1 MTTSQRIADHMDDNG
16 FRALQNRLGQWDTRR
31 RQATLLRWLP
41 RALAAALLVGLVV
54 ALVARARPLLTAGEI
69 ALLSV
74 TLAGV
79 AAAVTAATTLAQRS
93 SLAEQAR
100 FADRHFALRERA
112 AAAVEIH
119 AGQHDVPPPL
129 AARQLSDTLAAAE
142 AVDVARQLPL
152 TSRPADWL
160 PALAALLALAL
171 ALWLPNPQA
180 ALLAQRRAVAA
191 AVNQQAAALA
201 GLSEQIAAD
210 DSLSPEQRDALPQ
223 PLEEA
228 LATLAET
235 GVSQAEAVA
244 ALSQAETELRE
255 LGQTFD
261 HAAASASVAAAAD
274 ALSRSP
280 AAGELAEALQDAQ
293 PAQAAQAAGELADT
307 LPQLDAAAQRELAT
321 SLAEAAAA
329 LDPTDAALAEQLDRA
344 AEALAEGD
352 TAAAQEALR
361 QASQG
366 LQAAAQ
372 EAAAAQQAAQT
383 ADQLGAARQSVA
395 SAGAPESAAQAEAG
409 GEQAGQEG
417 ESGQSSEVGQESASG
432 SSGAGE
438 GTAGSEGGVG
448 ETTGGQGQGSATGGP
463 SAGGGHVENVFVPAP
478 IDLSGQGQDVEVE
491 VQCLSDPAAC
501 GPPGEQLPT
510 DPSRPTGGSI
520 VPFDQV
526 FGDYR
531 DAAFETLPSS
541 GIPPALQGL
550 VRDYFTALEP

>member
-1 MTTSQRIADHMDDNG
+1 MDDSD
-16 FRALQNRLGQWDTRR
+16 FRALQTRLGQWDARR
-31 RQATLLRWLP
+31 RQVALLLWLP
-41 RALAAALLVGLVV
+41 RALAAALLAGLVV
-54 ALVARARPLLTAGEI
+54 ALAARARPLLTAGEI
-69 ALLSV
+69 ALLAV
-74 TLAGV
+74 ALAGV
-79 AAAVTAATTLAQRS
+79 AALATAAATLARRR

-112 AAAVEIH
+112 TAAVEIH
-119 AGQHDVPPPL
+119 AGQHDVSPPL

-142 AVDVARQLPL
+142 AVDVARRLPL

-180 ALLAQRRAVAA
+180 ALLVQRRAVAA
-191 AVNQQAAALA
+191 AVDQQAAALT
-201 GLSEQIAAD
+201 GLSEQIAAN
-210 DSLSPEQRDALPQ
+210 DSLSAEQRDALQQ

-228 LATLAET
+228 LATLSEP

-293 PAQAAQAAGELADT
+293 PAQAAQAAGELADA
-307 LPQLDAAAQRELAT
+307 LSQLDAAAQRELAT

-344 AEALAEGD
+344 AEALAAGD

-361 QASQG
+361 QASEG

-372 EAAAAQQAAQT
+372 EAAAAEQAAQT

-395 SAGAPESAAQAEAG
+395 SAGAPASAEQAG

-417 ESGQSSEVGQESASG
+417 ESGQSGEAGQESASG
-432 SSGAGE
+432 GSGA
-438 GTAGSEGGVG
+438 G

-478 IDLSGQGQDVEVE
+478 VDLGGQGQDVELE
-491 VQCLSDPAAC
+491 VRCLSDPAAC
-501 GPPGEQLPT
+501 GPPGAQLPT

-531 DAAFETLPSS
+531 DAAFETLPGS

>member
-16 FRALQNRLGQWDTRR
+16 FRALQNRLGQWDARR
-31 RQATLLRWLP
+31 RQAALLRWLP

-191 AVNQQAAALA
+191 AVGQQAAALA

-210 DSLSPEQRDALPQ
+210 DSLSPEQRDALQQ

-228 LATLAET
+228 LATLAEP

-261 HAAASASVAAAAD
+261 HAAASASVATAAD

-293 PAQAAQAAGELADT
+293 PAQAAQAAGELAGT

-383 ADQLGAARQSVA
+383 ADQLGTARQSVA
-395 SAGAPESAAQAEAG
+395 SAGAPESAPQAEAG

-417 ESGQSSEVGQESASG
+417 ESDQSDEAGQG
-432 SSGAGE
+432 SGATGGE
-438 GTAGSEGGVG
+438 GTAGQQAGAGQ
-448 ETTGGQGQGSATGGP
+448 TTGGQGQGSATGGP

-478 IDLSGQGQDVEVE
+478 VDLSGQGQDVELE

-531 DAAFETLPSS
+531 DEAFETLPSS

>member
-1 MTTSQRIADHMDDNG
+1 MTSQPLPDEFG
-16 FRALQNRLGQWDTRR
+16 VLQTRLGQWDTRR
-31 RQATLLRWLP
+31 RQAALLLWLP
-41 RALAAALLVGLVV
+41 RALAAALLVALVV
-54 ALVARARPLLTAGEI
+54 ALAARVWPLLAAGEI
-69 ALLSV
+69 ALLAIALAV
-74 TLAGV
+74 VAVALTAVMTLA
-79 AAAVTAATTLAQRS
+79 RRR

-112 AAAVEIH
+112 ATAVEIQ
-119 AGQHDVPPPL
+119 AGQHDVPPAL
-129 AARQLSDTLAAAE
+129 AARQLSDTLAAAA
-142 AVDVARQLPL
+142 AVDVARRLPL

-191 AVNQQAAALA
+191 AVGQQASALEALA
-201 GLSEQIAAD
+201 EQIAAD
-210 DSLSPEQRDALPQ
+210 ENLSPEQRNALQQ

-228 LATLAET
+228 LATLNEPGA
-235 GVSQAEAVA
+235 SQAEAVA

-280 AAGELAEALQDAQ
+280 AAGELAQALEA
-293 PAQAAQAAGELADT
+293 AQAAQAGQAAGELADT
-307 LPQLDAAAQRELAT
+307 LPQLDAAAQRELAE
-321 SLAEAAAA
+321 SLAEAATA
-329 LDPTDAALAEQLDRA
+329 LAPTDAALAGQLDRA
-344 AEALAEGD
+344 ADALAEGD

-366 LQAAAQ
+366 LQTAAQTAAAT
-372 EAAAAQQAAQT
+372 EQAAQT

-395 SAGAPESAAQAEAG
+395 SAGAPESGAQAS
-409 GEQAGQEG
+409 GEQAGQAGETGQPGGAGPEG
-417 ESGQSSEVGQESASG
+417 AAGQSGAAGQDG
-432 SSGAGE
+432 GAGE
-438 GTAGSEGGVG
+438 TP
-448 ETTGGQGQGSATGGP
+448 GGQGQGSATGGP

-478 IDLSGQGQDVEVE
+478 VDLSGQGQDVELE

-510 DPSRPTGGSI
+510 DPNRPATGGSI

-531 DAAFETLPSS
+531 DAAFEALPGSA
-541 GIPPALQGL
+541 IPPALQGL
-550 VRDYFTALEP
+550 VRDYFAALEP

>member
-191 AVNQQAAALA
+191 AVGQQAAALA

-210 DSLSPEQRDALPQ
+210 DSLSPEQRDALQQ

-228 LATLAET
+228 LATLAEP

-261 HAAASASVAAAAD
+261 HAAASASVATAAD

-280 AAGELAEALQDAQ
+280 AAVELAEALQDAQ
-293 PAQAAQAAGELADT
+293 PAQAAQAAGELAGT

-321 SLAEAAAA
+321 SVAEAAAA

-383 ADQLGAARQSVA
+383 ADQLGTARQSVA
-395 SAGAPESAAQAEAG
+395 SAGAPESAPQAEAG

-417 ESGQSSEVGQESASG
+417 ESDQSDEAGQG
-432 SSGAGE
+432 SGATGGE
-438 GTAGSEGGVG
+438 GTAGQQAGAGQ
-448 ETTGGQGQGSATGGP
+448 TTGGQGQGSATGGP

-478 IDLSGQGQDVEVE
+478 VDLSGQGQDVELE

>member
-16 FRALQNRLGQWDTRR
+16 FRALQNRLGQWDARR

-191 AVNQQAAALA
+191 AVGQQAAALA

-210 DSLSPEQRDALPQ
+210 DSLSPEQRDALQQ

-228 LATLAET
+228 LATLAEP

-417 ESGQSSEVGQESASG
+417 ESGQSGEAGQG
-432 SSGAGE
+432 NGATGGE
-438 GTAGSEGGVG
+438 GTAGQQAGAGQ
-448 ETTGGQGQGSATGGP
+448 TTGGQGQGSTTGGP

-478 IDLSGQGQDVEVE
+478 VDLSGQGQDVELE

>member
-1 MTTSQRIADHMDDNG
+1 MTGQRMTDRLVADD
-16 FRALQNRLGQWDTRR
+16 FYALQARLGQWDARR
-31 RQATLLRWLP
+31 RQTALLLWLP
-41 RALAAALLVGLVV
+41 RALAAALLAALVV
-54 ALVARARPLLTAGEI
+54 ALAARVRPLLTTGEI
-69 ALLSV
+69 ALLAV
-74 TLAGV
+74 ALAGV
-79 AAAVTAATTLAQRS
+79 AALVTTVATLARRRS
-93 SLAEQAR
+93 PAEQAR

-112 AAAVEIH
+112 AAAVEIQ
-119 AGQHDVPPPL
+119 AGQHNVSPAL
-129 AARQLSDTLAAAE
+129 AARQLRDTLAAAE

-160 PALAALLALAL
+160 PVLAALTALAL

-191 AVNQQAAALA
+191 AVDQQAAALA

-210 DSLSPEQRDALPQ
+210 ASLSAEQREALQQ

-228 LATLAET
+228 LTTLAEP

-261 HAAASASVAAAAD
+261 HAATSASVAAAAD

-280 AAGELAEALQDAQ
+280 AAGELAQALQEAQ
-293 PAQAAQAAGELADT
+293 AAQAAQAAGELADA
-307 LPQLDAAAQRELAT
+307 LPQLDAAAQRELAA

-329 LDPTDAALAEQLDRA
+329 LDPADAALAEQLDRA
-344 AEALAEGD
+344 AEALVEGD

-361 QASQG
+361 EASAG
-366 LQAAAQ
+366 LQTAAQ
-372 EAAAAQQAAQT
+372 TAAAAQQAAQT
-383 ADQLGAARQSVA
+383 ADQLGTARQSVA
-395 SAGAPESAAQAEAG
+395 SAGAPESAAQAG
-409 GEQAGQEG
+409 GEQAGQAGESGQSGEAGQEG
-417 ESGQSSEVGQESASG
+417 ESGQSGAAGQAG
-432 SSGAGE
+432 GAGE
-438 GTAGSEGGVG
+438 TA
-448 ETTGGQGQGSATGGP
+448 GGQGQGSATGGP
-463 SAGGGHVENVFVPAP
+463 SPGGGHVENVFVPAP
-478 IDLSGQGQDVEVE
+478 VDLSGQGQAVELE

-510 DPSRPTGGSI
+510 DPNRPVGGSS

-531 DAAFETLPSS
+531 DAAFEALPGSN
-541 GIPPALQGL
+541 IPPALQGL

>member
-1 MTTSQRIADHMDDNG
+1 MA
-16 FRALQNRLGQWDTRR
+16 RR
-31 RQATLLRWLP
+31 
-41 RALAAALLVGLVV
+41 
-54 ALVARARPLLTAGEI
+54 
-69 ALLSV
+69 
-74 TLAGV
+74 
-79 AAAVTAATTLAQRS
+79 
-93 SLAEQAR
+93 
-100 FADRHFALRERA
+100 
-112 AAAVEIH
+112 
-119 AGQHDVPPPL
+119 
-129 AARQLSDTLAAAE
+129 
-142 AVDVARQLPL
+142 LPL

-160 PALAALLALAL
+160 PALAALLALGL

-191 AVNQQAAALA
+191 AVGEQAAALA

-210 DSLSPEQRDALPQ
+210 ESLSPEQRDALQQ

-228 LATLAET
+228 LTTLEEP

-261 HAAASASVAAAAD
+261 HAAVSASVAAAAD

-280 AAGELAEALQDAQ
+280 AASELAGALQDAQ
-293 PAQAAQAAGELADT
+293 ASQAAQAAGELADA
-307 LPQLDAAAQRELAT
+307 LPQLDAAAQRKLAE
-321 SLAEAAAA
+321 SLAGAAAA
-329 LDPTDAALAEQLDRA
+329 LDPADAALAEQLDRA
-344 AEALAEGD
+344 AEALTEGD

-361 QASQG
+361 EAAQG

-383 ADQLGAARQSVA
+383 ADQLGAARQSMA

-409 GEQAGQEG
+409 GEQAGQAG
-417 ESGQSSEVGQESASG
+417 ESGQSGEAGQEGAG
-432 SSGAGE
+432 GQSGA
-438 GTAGSEGGVG
+438 AGQEGGAG
-448 ETTGGQGQGSATGGP
+448 ETTGSQGQGSATGGL

-478 IDLSGQGQDVEVE
+478 VDLSGQGQDVELE

-510 DPSRPTGGSI
+510 DPNRPAAGGSV

-531 DAAFETLPSS
+531 DAAFEALPSS
-541 GIPPALQGL
+541 GIPPGLQGL
-550 VRDYFTALEP
+550 VRDYFAALEP

>member
-1 MTTSQRIADHMDDNG
+1 MTD
-16 FRALQNRLGQWDTRR
+16 FRALQDRLGQWDGRR
-31 RQATLLRWLP
+31 RQVALLLWLP
-41 RALAAALLVGLVV
+41 RALAAALLVALVV
-54 ALVARARPLLTAGEI
+54 ALAARVRPLLTASEI
-69 ALLSV
+69 ALLAV
-74 TLAGV
+74 ALAGV
-79 AAAVTAATTLAQRS
+79 AALATVATTLARRQ
-93 SLAEQAR
+93 SLAAQAR

-119 AGQHDVPPPL
+119 AGQHNVPPAL
-129 AARQLSDTLAAAE
+129 AARQLDDALAAVE
-142 AVDVARQLPL
+142 AVDVARWLPL

-160 PALAALLALAL
+160 PALAALLALGL
-171 ALWLPNPQA
+171 ALWLPNPQT

-191 AVNQQAAALA
+191 AVGEQAAALA

-210 DSLSPEQRDALPQ
+210 ESLSPEQRDALQ
-223 PLEEA
+223 RPLEEA
-228 LATLAET
+228 LTTLEEP
-235 GVSQAEAVA
+235 GISQAEAVA

-280 AAGELAEALQDAQ
+280 AASELAGALQDAQ
-293 PAQAAQAAGELADT
+293 ASQAEQAAGELADA
-307 LPQLDAAAQRELAT
+307 LPQLDAAAQRELAE
-321 SLAEAAAA
+321 SLAGAAAA
-329 LDPTDAALAEQLDRA
+329 LDPADAALAEQLDRA
-344 AEALAEGD
+344 AEALTEGD

-361 QASQG
+361 EAAQG

-383 ADQLGAARQSVA
+383 ADQLGAARQSMA

-409 GEQAGQEG
+409 GEQAGQAG
-417 ESGQSSEVGQESASG
+417 ESGQSGEAGQEGAG
-432 SSGAGE
+432 GQSGAG
-438 GTAGSEGGVG
+438 GQAGGAG
-448 ETTGGQGQGSATGGP
+448 ETTSGQGQGSATGGP

-478 IDLSGQGQDVEVE
+478 VNLSGQGQDVELE

-510 DPSRPTGGSI
+510 DPNRPAAGGSI

-531 DAAFETLPSS
+531 DAAFEALPGSN
-541 GIPPALQGL
+541 IPPALQGL
-550 VRDYFTALEP
+550 VRDYFAALEP